1 MSEELEFPTY
11 KELLKDK
18 KILYYINRADYFL
31 ERMGYT
37 DHGIKHATWVA
48 ENAKNLLLKIT
59 ENVRISEL
67 AGVAGLLHD
76 IGHVI
81 SRHDHAQSGALL
93 AYELLKNRGFLDDD
107 LTEITF
113 AIGNHEEET
122 GMPVTEIA
130 AALVIADKSHV
141 SRSRVRNESDIFED
155 IHDRVNYAVLSSRLE
170 VERENRIIR
179 LVLKIDTK
187 ISDILDYFS
196 IFQPRMEMCRK
207 ATEVLGFRFRMR
219 INDTDI

>member
-1 MSEELEFPTY
+1 VEFEFPTY

-37 DHGIKHATWVA
+37 DHGIKHVSWVA
-48 ENAKNLLLKIT
+48 SKARWLLLKTVKNPILA
-59 ENVRISEL
+59 EL

-81 SRHDHAQSGALL
+81 SRHDHAQNGALL
-93 AYELLKNRGFLDDD
+93 AYQLLKNRGFLDDH

-113 AIGNHEEET
+113 AIGNHEEGT
-122 GMPVTEIA
+122 GEPVTEVA

-141 SRSRVRNESDIFED
+141 HRTRVRSRAHIEED
-155 IHDRVNYAVLSSRLE
+155 IHDRVNYAVLYSNLE
-170 VERENRIIR
+170 VDEENRTIK
-179 LVLKIDTK
+179 LVLKIDTA
-187 ISDILDYFS
+187 ISDLLDYFS
-196 IFQPRMEMCRK
+196 IFQPRMEMCRR
-207 ATEVLGFRFRMR
+207 ATEVLGFKFRLK
-219 INDTDI
+219 INDTDL

>member
-1 MSEELEFPTY
+1 MREIEFPTY
-11 KELLKDK
+11 RELLKDR

-31 ERMGYT
+31 KEMGYT
-37 DHGIKHATWVA
+37 DHGVKHATWVA
-48 ENAKNLLLKIT
+48 QKARYLIFETVGDRRKA
-59 ENVRISEL
+59 EL

-93 AYELLKNRGFLDDD
+93 VYELLKGKGFLDDD

-122 GMPVTEIA
+122 GIPATVVA
-130 AALVIADKSHV
+130 SALVIADKAHV
-141 SRSRVRNESDIFED
+141 HRGRVRNRRNIYED
-155 IHDRVNYAVLSSRLE
+155 IHDRVNYAVLYSSLE

-179 LVLKIDTK
+179 LVLKIDTE
-187 ISDILDYFS
+187 ISDLLDYFS
-196 IFQPRMEMCRK
+196 IFQPRMEMCRR
-207 ATEVLGFRFRMR
+207 ATERLGFRFRLR
-219 INDTDI
+219 INDTDL